1 MSDMDHRRGREENER
16 RIADQMRRIN
26 SGVGSGQLS
35 EKQITDIARER
46 ANKAAERAV
55 RDEPK

>member
-1 MSDMDHRRGREENER
+1 VSGHRDAREANER

-35 EKQITDIARER
+35 EKQITDIARDR
-46 ANKAAERAV
+46 ADKAAERAV
-55 RDEPK
+55 RDESK

>member
-35 EKQITDIARER
+35 EKQITDIARDR

>member
-35 EKQITDIARER
+35 EKQITDIARDR
-46 ANKAAERAV
+46 ADKAAERAV
-55 RDEPK
+55 RDESK

>member
-1 MSDMDHRRGREENER
+1 MSDMDHRRGREQNER

-35 EKQITDIARER
+35 EKQITDIARDR

-55 RDEPK
+55 RDDSK

>member
-1 MSDMDHRRGREENER
+1 MSGHRDAREQNER

-35 EKQITDIARER
+35 EKQITDIARDR

-55 RDEPK
+55 REESK